1 MIILYKK
8 AYKIIL
14 SNLFFCFCCSGIIQA
29 QIDTTKLPITIDAE
43 STGYLGDQSILT
55 FENLHLSQG
64 GISISS
70 DKGQASKL
78 DFENS
83 TWKFEGNVK
92 VILKN
97 GKIESSSAYLEFEKH
112 QIKTAIISGNQA
124 MIEVH
129 REGGNSP
136 ILAKAN
142 RINYDFEND
151 IVDFSGDVTIE
162 EDGNQIS
169 SDYLVY
175 NINNQT
181 IQAQSSNKDNPQ
193 VKITYTPRIKDKEG
207 TKTNSVPKNIEK

>member
-1 MIILYKK
+1 MITQYKL

-14 SNLFFCFCCSGIIQA
+14 STLLFGFSYSGIIKA
-29 QIDTTKLPITIDAE
+29 QIDTSKLPITIDAE

-55 FENLHLSQG
+55 FKDLYLSQG
-64 GISISS
+64 EISISS

-92 VILKN
+92 IVLKN
-97 GKIESSSAYLEFEKH
+97 GKIVSSSAYLEFERH
-112 QIKTAIISGNQA
+112 QIKTATIKGSQA
-124 MIEVH
+124 VIEFH
-129 REGGNSP
+129 REGKDSP
-136 ILAKAN
+136 TLAKAN
-142 RINYDFEND
+142 RIDYDFEKD

-181 IQAQSSNKDNPQ
+181 IQAKSSNMDNPK
-193 VKITYTPRIKDKEG
+193 VKITYTPRMKNEEEIKS
-207 TKTNSVPKNIEK
+207 NSVLRNIEK

>member
-1 MIILYKK
+1 MIIQYKK

-14 SNLFFCFCCSGIIQA
+14 SILFFSFFCSGIIQA

-55 FENLHLSQG
+55 FDNLHLSQG
-64 GISISS
+64 DISISS
-70 DKGQASKL
+70 DKGQASQL

-124 MIEVH
+124 MIEFR

-136 ILAKAN
+136 TLAKAN
-142 RINYDFEND
+142 RIIYDFEND

>member
-14 SNLFFCFCCSGIIQA
+14 STLLFSFFYSGIIQA

-55 FENLHLSQG
+55 FKDLNLSQG
-64 GISISS
+64 DISISS

-92 VILKN
+92 IVLKN

-124 MIEVH
+124 IIEI
-129 REGGNSP
+129 RRGGVDNST
-136 ILAKAN
+136 LAKAN
-142 RINYDFEND
+142 RIDYDFEKD

-181 IQAQSSNKDNPQ
+181 IQAQSNNKDNPK
-193 VKITYTPRIKDKEG
+193 VKITYTPRMKNKEE
-207 TKTNSVPKNIEK
+207 TETNSIPKEIEK

>member
-1 MIILYKK
+1 MIILYKQV
-8 AYKIIL
+8 YKILL
-14 SNLFFCFCCSGIIQA
+14 STLLFSFFCSGIIQA
-29 QIDTTKLPITIDAE
+29 QIDTSKLPITIDAE

-64 GISISS
+64 DISISS
-70 DKGQASKL
+70 DKGQASQL

-124 MIEVH
+124 MIEFR
-129 REGGNSP
+129 REGGNNP
-136 ILAKAN
+136 TLAKAN
-142 RINYDFEND
+142 RIIYDFEND
-151 IVDFSGDVTIE
+151 IVDFTGDVTIE

-181 IQAQSSNKDNPQ
+181 IQAQSSNKEGPK
-193 VKITYTPRIKDKEG
+193 VKITYTPRTKDKEE
-207 TKTNSVPKNIEK
+207 TKTNSAPRKLEK

>member
-1 MIILYKK
+1 MIIVYKQT
-8 AYKIIL
+8 YKILLPIL
-14 SNLFFCFCCSGIIQA
+14 LFSFFYSGIIQA
-29 QIDTTKLPITIDAE
+29 QIDTSKLPITIDAE

-55 FENLHLSQG
+55 FKDLRLSQG
-64 GISISS
+64 DISISS

-92 VILKN
+92 IILKN
-97 GKIESSSAYLEFEKH
+97 GKVESSSAFLEFEKH

-124 MIEVH
+124 IIEFR
-129 REGGNSP
+129 REGENSP
-136 ILAKAN
+136 TLAKAN
-142 RINYDFEND
+142 RIDYDFEKD

-181 IQAQSSNKDNPQ
+181 IQAQSNNKDNPK
-193 VKITYTPRIKDKEG
+193 VKITYTPRMKNKEE
-207 TKTNSVPKNIEK
+207 TETNSIPKEIEK

>member
-1 MIILYKK
+1 MIIQYKK

-14 SNLFFCFCCSGIIQA
+14 SILFFSFFCSGIIQA
-29 QIDTTKLPITIDAE
+29 QIDTTKLPIIIDAE

-64 GISISS
+64 DISISS

-92 VILKN
+92 IILKN
-97 GKIESSSAYLEFEKH
+97 GKVESSSAFLEFEKH

-124 MIEVH
+124 IIEFR
-129 REGGNSP
+129 REGENSLT
-136 ILAKAN
+136 LAKAN
-142 RINYDFEND
+142 RIDYDFEKD
-151 IVDFSGDVTIE
+151 IVDFSGNVTIE

-181 IQAQSSNKDNPQ
+181 IQAQSNNKDNPK
-193 VKITYTPRIKDKEG
+193 VKITYTPRIKNKEE
-207 TKTNSVPKNIEK
+207 TETSSIPKEIEK

>member
-1 MIILYKK
+1 MIIIYKQT
-8 AYKIIL
+8 YKILL
-14 SNLFFCFCCSGIIQA
+14 STLLFSFFYSGIIHA
-29 QIDTTKLPITIDAE
+29 QIDTSKLPITIDAE

-55 FENLHLSQG
+55 FKDLHLSQG
-64 GISISS
+64 DISISS

-92 VILKN
+92 IILKN
-97 GKIESSSAYLEFEKH
+97 GKVESSSAFLEFEKH

-124 MIEVH
+124 VIEFR

-136 ILAKAN
+136 TLAKAN
-142 RINYDFEND
+142 RIDYDFEKD

-175 NINNQT
+175 NINDQT
-181 IQAQSSNKDNPQ
+181 IQAQSNNKDNPK
-193 VKITYTPRIKDKEG
+193 VKITYTPRMKNKEE
-207 TKTNSVPKNIEK
+207 TETNSIPKEIEK